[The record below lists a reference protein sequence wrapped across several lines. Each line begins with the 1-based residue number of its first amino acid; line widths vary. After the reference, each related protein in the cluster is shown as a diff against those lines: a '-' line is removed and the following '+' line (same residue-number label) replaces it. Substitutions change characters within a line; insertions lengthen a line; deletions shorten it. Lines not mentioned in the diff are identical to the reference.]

1 MRLPEG
7 YIFNPCHQWIWFSS
21 PDQLAVSTLP
31 LEMRRKEGLHFKT
44 GKKVESNPKS
54 VTGEKSVISVSFDP
68 CDN

>member
-1 MRLPEG
+1 M
-7 YIFNPCHQWIWFSS
+7 
-21 PDQLAVSTLP
+21 TLP